1 MKKEFTNELV
11 FKMELNNL
19 IRSLN
24 SNNPHTVYNIFC
36 HHISDARDTTP
47 EEIAKEIMAK
57 GLKCGYSTISR
68 TLTFLGTSHD
78 FEIDRIFKYSY
89 TAKNHKNRTVVVLAI
104 PKYIKLNSGEYV
116 DFSTPEG
123 NQFGWKQRCYSAL
136 DKIKDPYKPL
146 PTYFN
151 LCLMNIN
158 EETGEF
164 VLTDNEKHIGRV
176 KERTRQPIIKAIKNS
191 IDAYNADEI
200 HKTSLIK

>member
-1 MKKEFTNELV
+1 
-11 FKMELNNL
+11 ME
-19 IRSLN
+19 
-24 SNNPHTVYNIFC
+24 
-36 HHISDARDTTP
+36 
-47 EEIAKEIMAK
+47 K

-151 LCLMNIN
+151 LCLMSIN
-158 EETGEF
+158 EETGKF

-176 KERTRQPIIKAIKNS
+176 KERTRQPIIKAIKNT

>member
-1 MKKEFTNELV
+1 MEKEFTNELV

-24 SNNPHTVYNIFC
+24 SNNPHTIYNIFC
-36 HHISDARDTTP
+36 HHISDTRDTTP

-57 GLKCGYSTISR
+57 GLKCGYSTVSR
-68 TLTFLGTSHD
+68 TLTYMGTSHD

-158 EETGEF
+158 EETGKF

-176 KERTRQPIIKAIKNS
+176 KERTRQPIIKAIKNT
-191 IDAYNADEI
+191 IDEYNADDL

>member
-36 HHISDARDTTP
+36 HHISDTRETTP

-57 GLKCGYSTISR
+57 GLKCGYSTVSR

-158 EETGEF
+158 EETGKF

-176 KERTRQPIIKAIKNS
+176 KERTRQPIIKAIKNT
-191 IDAYNADEI
+191 IDEYNADGI